1 MNKLDIYVDEIK
13 YEEKTLK
20 CHADQDI
27 KGMTAASRMI
37 VDSDNMSFIYLVDD
51 GDAFQRVHFVKET
64 WSMLND
70 YKDSKIVL
78 NDELTLEDFWEEMDF
93 LLDNI
98 VDNNNYG
105 KEFESAVRDQFGL

>member
-1 MNKLDIYVDEIK
+1 MDIYVEEIK

-20 CHADQDI
+20 CHAQQDI
-27 KGMTAASRMI
+27 SGMTAASRMI
-37 VDSDNMSFIYLVDD
+37 VDSDNMSFIYLLDD
-51 GDAFQRVHFVKET
+51 GEAFQRVHFVKET

-70 YKDSKIVL
+70 FKGTEILL
-78 NDELTLEDFWEEMDF
+78 NGQVTLDGFWEEMDF

-105 KEFESAVRDQFGL
+105 KAFETAVREQFGL

>member
-1 MNKLDIYVDEIK
+1 MDIYVDEIK
-13 YEEKTLK
+13 YEEKALK
-20 CHADQDI
+20 CHAEQGI

-37 VDSDNMSFIYLVDD
+37 VDSDNMSFIYLLDD
-51 GDAFQRVHFVKET
+51 GEEFQRVHFVKET

-70 YKDSKIVL
+70 FKDTQIVL
-78 NDELTLEDFWEEMDF
+78 NDEVILTDFWEEMDF

-105 KEFESAVRDQFGL
+105 KEFESAVREQFGL